1 MPMYEFCAENVTY
14 LEKAFQAGAQRVEL
28 CDNLAVGGTTPS
40 YGVIKAAVE
49 LAKDY
54 QAKVIVMIRPRG
66 GDFVYSQQELAI
78 MLEDIKCARELGV
91 DGFALGALTSE
102 NQLDT
107 EALKTL
113 LDASRGLEVTMH
125 MAFDQIPKAA
135 QPSDI
140 QWLKNHH
147 GVTRLL
153 TRAGTPE
160 TALDL
165 RLKRY
170 SELVQLADCQLDILA
185 GGGISVANRDQF
197 LAIPGLEQ
205 VHGTRVVF

>member
-1 MPMYEFCAENVTY
+1 M
-14 LEKAFQAGAQRVEL
+14 EL

-125 MAFDQIPKAA
+125 MAFDQIPKAD
-135 QPSDI
+135 QPSAI
-140 QWLKNHH
+140 QWLKEN

-170 SELVQLADCQLDILA
+170 AELVQLADGQLDILA

>member
-1 MPMYEFCAENVTY
+1 MPIYEFCAENVTY

-28 CDNLAVGGTTPS
+28 SDNLAVGGTTPS

-113 LDASRGLEVTMH
+113 LDAGRGLEVTMH

-135 QPSDI
+135 QPSAI
-140 QWLKNHH
+140 QWLKEH

-170 SELVQLADCQLDILA
+170 AELVQLADGQLDILA

>member
-1 MPMYEFCAENVTY
+1 M
-14 LEKAFQAGAQRVEL
+14 
-28 CDNLAVGGTTPS
+28 
-40 YGVIKAAVE
+40 
-49 LAKDY
+49 AKDY

-113 LDASRGLEVTMH
+113 LDASRGLEVTMY
-125 MAFDQIPKAA
+125 MAFDQIPKAD
-135 QPSDI
+135 QPSAI
-140 QWLKNHH
+140 QWLKEN

-160 TALDL
+160 TALDS

-170 SELVQLADCQLDILA
+170 AELVQLADGQLDILA

>member
-1 MPMYEFCAENVTY
+1 MPIYEFCAENVTL
-14 LEKAFQAGAQRVEL
+14 LEKAFKAGAQRVEL

-49 LAKDY
+49 LAKTY
-54 QAKVIVMIRPRG
+54 QAKVVVMIRPRG
-66 GDFVYSQQELAI
+66 GDFVYSQEELAI
-78 MLEDIKCARELGV
+78 MLEDMKCARELGV
-91 DGFALGALTSE
+91 DGFVLGALTSE
-102 NQLDT
+102 NQVDKD
-107 EALKTL
+107 ALRTL
-113 LDASRGLEVTMH
+113 LEASQGLEVTMH
-125 MAFDQIPKAA
+125 MAFDQIPKAD
-135 QPSDI
+135 QPSTI
-140 QWLKNHH
+140 QWLKEN

-160 TALDL
+160 TALDS

-170 SELVQLADCQLDILA
+170 AELVQLADGQLDILA
-185 GGGISVANRDQF
+185 GGGISVANRNQF

>member
-1 MPMYEFCAENVTY
+1 MPIYEFCAENVTN
-14 LEKAFQAGAQRVEL
+14 LEKAFKAGAQRVEL
-28 CDNLAVGGTTPS
+28 CDNLTVGGTTPS

-54 QAKVIVMIRPRG
+54 KAKVIVMIRPRG

-78 MLEDIKCARELGV
+78 MLEDIKCARDLGV

-107 EALKTL
+107 EGLKTL

-125 MAFDQIPKAA
+125 MAFDEIPKLD
-135 QPSDI
+135 QPSAI
-140 QWLKNHH
+140 QWLKEN

-153 TRAGTPE
+153 TRARTPD
-160 TALDL
+160 TPIHL
-165 RLKRY
+165 RLQAY
-170 SELVQLADCQLDILA
+170 AELVQLADGQLEILA
-185 GGGISVANRDQF
+185 GGGISVTNRDRF

-205 VHGTRVVF
+205 VHGTRIVF

>member
-1 MPMYEFCAENVTY
+1 MPIYEFCAENVTN
-14 LEKAFQAGAQRVEL
+14 LEKAFKAGAQRVEL
-28 CDNLAVGGTTPS
+28 CDNLTVGGTTPS

-78 MLEDIKCARELGV
+78 MLEDIKCARDLGV

-107 EALKTL
+107 EGLKTL

-125 MAFDQIPKAA
+125 MAFDEIPKLD
-135 QPSDI
+135 QPSAI
-140 QWLKNHH
+140 QWLKEN

-153 TRAGTPE
+153 TRARTPD
-160 TALDL
+160 TPIHL
-165 RLKRY
+165 RLQAY
-170 SELVQLADCQLDILA
+170 AELVQLADGQLEILA
-185 GGGISVANRDQF
+185 GGGISVTNRDRF

-205 VHGTRVVF
+205 VHGTRIVF

>member
-1 MPMYEFCAENVTY
+1 MPIYEFCAENITF

-40 YGVIKAAVE
+40 YGVIKAAVG

-107 EALKTL
+107 ETLKTL
-113 LDASRGLEVTMH
+113 LDASRDLEVTMH
-125 MAFDQIPKAA
+125 MAFDQIPKAD
-135 QPSDI
+135 QPSAI
-140 QWLKNHH
+140 QWLKDH
-147 GVTRLL
+147 GV

-160 TALDL
+160 TALDS

-170 SELVQLADCQLDILA
+170 AELVQLADGQLDILA

>member
-1 MPMYEFCAENVTY
+1 MPIYEFCAEDVTY

-49 LAKDY
+49 LAKTY
-54 QAKVIVMIRPRG
+54 QAKVVVMIRPRG
-66 GDFVYSQQELAI
+66 GDFVYSQEELAI
-78 MLEDIKCARELGV
+78 MLEDMKCARELGV
-91 DGFALGALTSE
+91 DGFVLGALTSE
-102 NQLDT
+102 NQVDKD
-107 EALKTL
+107 ALRTL
-113 LDASRGLEVTMH
+113 LEASQGLEVTMH
-125 MAFDQIPKAA
+125 MAFDQIPKAD
-135 QPSDI
+135 QPSTI
-140 QWLKNHH
+140 QWLKEN

-160 TALDL
+160 TALDS

-170 SELVQLADCQLDILA
+170 AELVQLADGQLDILA
-185 GGGISVANRDQF
+185 GGGISVANRNQF

>member
-1 MPMYEFCAENVTY
+1 MPIYEFCAENVTY
-14 LEKAFQAGAQRVEL
+14 LEKAFEAGAQRVEL

-54 QAKVIVMIRPRG
+54 QAQVIVMIRPRG

-78 MLEDIKCARELGV
+78 MLEDIKCARDLGV

-102 NQLDT
+102 HQLDT

-125 MAFDQIPKAA
+125 MAFDEIPKLD
-135 QPSDI
+135 QPSAI
-140 QWLKNHH
+140 QWLKEN

-153 TRAGTPE
+153 TRAGTPD
-160 TALDL
+160 TPIHL
-165 RLKRY
+165 RLQAY
-170 SELVQLADCQLDILA
+170 AELVQLADGQLEILA
-185 GGGISVANRDQF
+185 GGGISVTNRDRF

>member
-1 MPMYEFCAENVTY
+1 MPIYEFCAENVTY

-54 QAKVIVMIRPRG
+54 QAKMIVMIRPRG

-91 DGFALGALTSE
+91 DGFVLGALTSE
-102 NQLDT
+102 NQLDKD
-107 EALKTL
+107 ALRTL
-113 LDASRGLEVTMH
+113 LEASQGLEVTMH
-125 MAFDQIPKAA
+125 MAFDQIAIED
-135 QPSDI
+135 QPSAI
-140 QWLKNHH
+140 QWLKEN

-153 TRAGTPE
+153 TRAGTPD
-160 TALDL
+160 TPIRL
-165 RLKRY
+165 RLQAY
-170 SELVQLADCQLDILA
+170 AELVQLADGQLEILA
-185 GGGISVANRDQF
+185 GGGISVTNRDRF

>member
-1 MPMYEFCAENVTY
+1 MPIYEFCAENVTN
-14 LEKAFQAGAQRVEL
+14 LEKAFKAGAQRVEL
-28 CDNLAVGGTTPS
+28 CDNLTVGGTTPS

-66 GDFVYSQQELAI
+66 GDFVYSWQELAI
-78 MLEDIKCARELGV
+78 MLEDIKCARDLGV

-107 EALKTL
+107 EGLKTL

-125 MAFDQIPKAA
+125 MAFDEIPKLD
-135 QPSDI
+135 QPSAI
-140 QWLKNHH
+140 QWLKEN

-153 TRAGTPE
+153 TRARTPD
-160 TALDL
+160 TPIHL
-165 RLKRY
+165 RLQAY
-170 SELVQLADCQLDILA
+170 AELVQLADGQLEILA
-185 GGGISVANRDQF
+185 GGGISVTNRDRF

-205 VHGTRVVF
+205 VHGTRIVF

>member
-1 MPMYEFCAENVTY
+1 MPIYEFCAENITF

-49 LAKDY
+49 LAKTY
-54 QAKVIVMIRPRG
+54 QAKVVVMIRPRG
-66 GDFVYSQQELAI
+66 GDFVYSQEELAI

-91 DGFALGALTSE
+91 DGFVLGALTSE
-102 NQLDT
+102 NQVDKD
-107 EALKTL
+107 ALRTL
-113 LDASRGLEVTMH
+113 LEASQGLEVTMH
-125 MAFDQIPKAA
+125 MAFDQIPKAD
-135 QPSDI
+135 QPSTI
-140 QWLKNHH
+140 HWLKEN

-160 TALDL
+160 TALDS

-170 SELVQLADCQLDILA
+170 AELVQLADGQLDILA
-185 GGGISVANRDQF
+185 GGGISVANRNQF

>member
-1 MPMYEFCAENVTY
+1 MPIYEFCAENVTN
-14 LEKAFQAGAQRVEL
+14 LEKAFKAGAQRVEL

-78 MLEDIKCARELGV
+78 MLEDIKCARDLGV

-107 EALKTL
+107 EALKAL
-113 LDASRGLEVTMH
+113 LDACRGLEVTMH
-125 MAFDQIPKAA
+125 MAFDQIPKAD
-135 QPSDI
+135 QPSAI
-140 QWLKNHH
+140 QWLKDH

-160 TALDL
+160 TDL
-165 RLKRY
+165 ESRLKRY
-170 SELVQLADCQLDILA
+170 AK
-185 GGGISVANRDQF
+185 
-197 LAIPGLEQ
+197 
-205 VHGTRVVF
+205 